1 MQATPADTDEEPRI
15 AQKGPYRAE
24 LLATYR
30 YAWCRCGLSKMQ
42 PWCDGSHT
50 STKTG
55 IMPVVWTQ
63 DQDKTVFLCGCK
75 RSGNKPFCDSTHKTL
90 WAGPS
95 PNAQPPRT
103 IRKRLRPRTR

>member
-1 MQATPADTDEEPRI
+1 MADTDEEPKV
-15 AQKGPYRAE
+15 AQKSPYKAE

-63 DQDKTVFLCGCK
+63 DQDKTAFLCGCK
-75 RSGNKPFCDSTHKTL
+75 RSGNKPFCDGTHKSL
-90 WAGPS
+90 
-95 PNAQPPRT
+95 
-103 IRKRLRPRTR
+103 